1 MAVKLIIDAGCDL
14 SQKQA
19 EALGVVLV
27 PMTIRFGNEE
37 YRSGID
43 LSHEEFYKKLAAS
56 ADLPTTSQPAP
67 FVYEEI
73 YRKIKHHGDEAVV
86 LCVSSALS
94 GTYQSAVIASDGYED
109 CIYVVDTR
117 AVSLAQKIL
126 LDYAIAL
133 KTHGVSAKEIADAV
147 EKKKDDVCAYG
158 AVETLEYLIKGGRLS
173 KAAGA
178 VGSVLGIRPI
188 LCLQGGEL
196 AVAGKA
202 RGTKGAITMT
212 HDLVSKVGIDFSM
225 PFSIGYTGTDRRVVD
240 AFLESPNSPWKEQET
255 PVFNVGST
263 VGTHTGPGLFIA
275 AFFKKS

>member
-275 AFFKKS
+275 SFFKKS

>member
-19 EALGVVLV
+19 EALGVILV
-27 PMTIRFGNEE
+27 PMTIRFGNKE

-43 LSHEEFYKKLAAS
+43 LSHEEFYNKLAES

-225 PFSIGYTGTDRRVVD
+225 PFSIGYTGTDRHVVD
-240 AFLESPNSPWKEQET
+240 AFLESPNSPWKEQEP